1 MPITPLR
8 KMVLMEMLMKKQS
21 EVRGRRPAAGF
32 LAGGWAWGGVL
43 AFLSKMR
50 CRLAILV
57 LVSLLA
63 AACGGDGGSAP
74 EGVSDASSVP
84 ATSAGQ
90 GADAS
95 ETATS
100 GTAATDAATQPD
112 PATPSNAA
120 PDIAETGDDSDSPS
134 ADASGEGSSPGGTSA
149 EGSTSEDA
157 ESPSTTSSS
166 STSPGTTSAQEA
178 TSAELEALYAD
189 ELDELIEA
197 TERLRGLEFLR
208 PPKFVL
214 QDLES
219 FRDGFA
225 SQRTEEFLE
234 TLDVWEI
241 VYKLLGLLEPE
252 DSLRQ
257 LYSDPGVAG
266 YFQPETE
273 EVFVPLT
280 TDGMSI
286 GDRSVIVHE
295 LVHALTEQ
303 HFNWGEAQSSHLN
316 SDKIDRYQALLAV
329 IEGDAVMQAARYVS
343 EEITPEEREAIQ
355 ALRAEAE
362 QNSQNADETDETE
375 IPRFLV
381 DFGNFPY
388 SEGLNFLISILDL
401 EGSDNIEPNTE
412 PSEEDF
418 SIINDLYI
426 NPPVSTEQIYYPEK
440 YPSEATLEVDH
451 RITKLTG
458 YELISTR
465 DWGMLGFVAVF
476 DQILGSQGPSR
487 PAVAGWGGDRFSLW
501 SKDDEVALALT
512 YRGDEATDTEEM
524 ATAMKG
530 YIALVTGEAAI
541 MAIDEYPIIGVD
553 ENFVWLSVEG
563 DTLRLIVA
571 SEQEAGEELAAFYSS
586 YVAPVSSV
594 PCQMTDSYSSLIS
607 SLSFFSST
615 SSDSASSTDS
625 VPVSST
631 DPAPDADSDSR
642 APSSSTPSPAS
653 SSSTSDNS
661 AAASSA
667 SASDDLTVFY
677 EDELNEIIAATERIR
692 GLKFLCEPKVVFLS
706 RASLLERYMG
716 YIGEPSEGFFRGIDA
731 SVALQVLLGLVKP
744 DVSPRQLQ
752 ADRVRTFVGA
762 FYDPETREVVVP
774 ISESGIG
781 TNTRLTLVHELV
793 HALTDQHFNFRDTR
807 NYLFNNNGDQFL
819 AFSAVIEGDANE
831 TTDRFSHEE
840 QALLNRASQPLP
852 QSSNLETS
860 TAVASTPRSAIPQFI
875 SDVSSFPYAYGST
888 FWHSLVGG
896 DEAGLEATGL
906 DEVSLDETD
915 IGALSYK
922 DWRAVNNAYTNPPAS
937 TEQVYFPER
946 YLSDAPLEVD
956 HPVAELSGYGLRDTD
971 TWGAISFTAMFDQVL
986 GREGPSRPA
995 VEGWGGDRYSYWFN
1009 GSDVAMALTYRGDEA
1024 SDAQELAET
1033 LSEYISTAM
1042 NAGYVEVSDGLAVS
1056 GDAATSDDTTA
1067 LGDQTASD
1075 FTATWSGE
1083 DFAWLQVAGD
1093 TLRFVAASDP
1103 AAGAEL
1109 VAFYEAV

>member
-1 MPITPLR
+1 M
-8 KMVLMEMLMKKQS
+8 
-21 EVRGRRPAAGF
+21 
-32 LAGGWAWGGVL
+32 
-43 AFLSKMR
+43 
-50 CRLAILV
+50 
-57 LVSLLA
+57 
-63 AACGGDGGSAP
+63 
-74 EGVSDASSVP
+74 
-84 ATSAGQ
+84 
-90 GADAS
+90 
-95 ETATS
+95 
-100 GTAATDAATQPD
+100 
-112 PATPSNAA
+112 
-120 PDIAETGDDSDSPS
+120 
-134 ADASGEGSSPGGTSA
+134 
-149 EGSTSEDA
+149 
-157 ESPSTTSSS
+157 
-166 STSPGTTSAQEA
+166 
-178 TSAELEALYAD
+178 
-189 ELDELIEA
+189 
-197 TERLRGLEFLR
+197 
-208 PPKFVL
+208 
-214 QDLES
+214 
-219 FRDGFA
+219 
-225 SQRTEEFLE
+225 E

-257 LYSDPGVAG
+257 MYSDPGVAG
-266 YFQPETE
+266 YFQPETG

-303 HFNWGEAQSSHLN
+303 HFNWGEAQISHLN

-329 IEGDAVMQAARYVS
+329 IEGDAVMQATRYVL
-343 EEITPEEREAIQ
+343 EQITPEEIEATQ

-362 QNSQNADETDETE
+362 QNSQNTDETGE
-375 IPRFLV
+375 TEMPRFLV

-388 SEGLNFLISILDL
+388 SEGLNFLTSILDL
-401 EGSDNIEPNTE
+401 EGSDNIEP
-412 PSEEDF
+412 SEEDF
-418 SIINDLYI
+418 SIINELYI
-426 NPPVSTEQIYYPEK
+426 NPPASTEQIYHFEK

-476 DQILGSQGPSR
+476 DQILGSEGPSR
-487 PAVAGWGGDRFSLW
+487 PAVAGWGGDQFSLW
-501 SKDDEVALALT
+501 HKGEEVALALT

-571 SEQEAGEELAAFYSS
+571 SEREAGEELAAFYSS

-607 SLSFFSST
+607 SLSTIST
-615 SSDSASSTDS
+615 ASPTSASNAES
-625 VPVSST
+625 
-631 DPAPDADSDSR
+631 ASR
-642 APSSSTPSPAS
+642 AS
-653 SSSTSDNS
+653 SSSTSS
-661 AAASSA
+661 PASSA
-667 SASDDLTVFY
+667 SASDDSAAASSAAASDDLTEFY
-677 EDELNEIIAATERIR
+677 EDELNEIVAATERIR

-716 YIGEPSEGFFRGIDA
+716 EPSEGSFRGIDA
-731 SVALQVLLGLVKP
+731 SGALQVLLGLVKP

-752 ADRVRTFVGA
+752 ADRVRAFVGA
-762 FYDPETREVVVP
+762 FYNPETREVVVP
-774 ISESGIG
+774 ISAAGISR
-781 TNTRLTLVHELV
+781 NTRLSLVHELV

-807 NYLFNNNGDQFL
+807 NYLYANNGDQFL

-831 TTDRFSHEE
+831 TTDRFSREE

-852 QSSNLETS
+852 QSSNLRTS
-860 TAVASTPRSAIPQFI
+860 TAVASTPRSAIPQFLR
-875 SDVSSFPYAYGST
+875 DVSGFPYAYGST
-888 FWHSLVGG
+888 FWNSLVGG
-896 DEAGLEATGL
+896 DEAGQEATGL
-906 DEVSLDETD
+906 DEVSLDETG
-915 IGALSYK
+915 INTLSYE
-922 DWRAVNNAYTNPPAS
+922 DWQPVNNSYTNPPAS
-937 TEQVYFPER
+937 TEQIYFPER
-946 YLSDAPLEVD
+946 YPSDVPLEVD
-956 HPVAELSGYGLRDTD
+956 HPVAELSGYGLIDTD

-1024 SDAQELAET
+1024 SDAQELAEA

-1042 NAGYVEVSDGLAVS
+1042 NAGDVEVSDGLAVS
-1056 GDAATSDDTTA
+1056 GDDGTSDDTTA
-1067 LGDQTASD
+1067 SGDTIASD
-1075 FTATWSGE
+1075 YTATWSGE

-1093 TLRFVAASDP
+1093 TLRFVVASDP
-1103 AAGAEL
+1103 EAGAEL
-1109 VAFYEAV
+1109 VAIYGAVQREA

>member
-1 MPITPLR
+1 MQIKSLMSR
-8 KMVLMEMLMKKQS
+8 LGLSLVGIVLIS
-21 EVRGRRPAAGF
+21 A
-32 LAGGWAWGGVL
+32 
-43 AFLSKMR
+43 
-50 CRLAILV
+50 
-57 LVSLLA
+57 LL
-63 AACGGDGGSAP
+63 AACGGDSGSAP
-74 EGVSDASSVP
+74 EGVSDASP
-84 ATSAGQ
+84 ATSAAQ
-90 GADAS
+90 GAGVSD
-95 ETATS
+95 TATS
-100 GTAATDAATQPD
+100 GTAASDAATPD
-112 PATPSNAA
+112 AAAPSTAA
-120 PDIAETGDDSDSPS
+120 PDATETGDDSDSPS

-149 EGSTSEDA
+149 EDSTSEDA
-157 ESPSTTSSS
+157 ESPSTTSP
-166 STSPGTTSAQEA
+166 STDSPSTDSPSTTSGIQE
-178 TSAELEALYAD
+178 TSDELEALYAD

-257 LYSDPGVAG
+257 MYSDPGVAG
-266 YFQPETE
+266 YFQPETG

-303 HFNWGEAQSSHLN
+303 HFNWGEAQISHLN

-329 IEGDAVMQAARYVS
+329 IEGDAVMQATRYVL
-343 EEITPEEREAIQ
+343 EQITPEEIEATQ

-362 QNSQNADETDETE
+362 QNSQNTDETGETE

-388 SEGLNFLISILDL
+388 SEGLNFLTSILDL
-401 EGSDNIEPNTE
+401 EGSDNIEP
-412 PSEEDF
+412 SEEDF
-418 SIINDLYI
+418 SIINELYI
-426 NPPVSTEQIYYPEK
+426 NPPASTEQIYHFEK

-487 PAVAGWGGDRFSLW
+487 PAVAGWGGDQFSLW
-501 SKDDEVALALT
+501 HKGEEVALALT

-571 SEQEAGEELAAFYSS
+571 SEREAGEELAAFYSS

-607 SLSFFSST
+607 SLSAIST
-615 SSDSASSTDS
+615 ASPTSASNAESAS
-625 VPVSST
+625 L
-631 DPAPDADSDSR
+631 
-642 APSSSTPSPAS
+642 PSSSP
-653 SSSTSDNS
+653 
-661 AAASSA
+661 ASSA
-667 SASDDLTVFY
+667 SASDDSAAASSAAASDDLTAFY

-692 GLKFLCEPKVVFLS
+692 GLKFLCEPRVVFLN
-706 RASLLERYMG
+706 RASLLERY
-716 YIGEPSEGFFRGIDA
+716 IGEPSEASYTGIDA
-731 SVALQVLLGLVKP
+731 SGALHMLLGLVKP
-744 DVSPRQLQ
+744 DASPRQIH
-752 ADRVRTFVGA
+752 ADRVRAFVGA
-762 FYDPETREVVVP
+762 FYDTEAREVVVP
-774 ISESGIG
+774 ISESGMG
-781 TNTRLTLVHELV
+781 RDTRWSLVHELV
-793 HALTDQHFNFRDTR
+793 HALTDQHFNLRDTR
-807 NYLFNNNGDQFL
+807 NDLYANDGDQFL

-831 TTDRFSHEE
+831 TTDLFSREE
-840 QALLNRASQPLP
+840 QALLDRASQPLP
-852 QSSNLETS
+852 QSSDLRTS
-860 TAVASTPRSAIPQFI
+860 TAVASTPRSAIPEFLRDI
-875 SDVSSFPYAYGST
+875 SGFPYVYGST
-888 FWHSLVGG
+888 FWSSLIGY
-896 DEAGLEATGL
+896 DEADLEATGL
-906 DEVSLDETD
+906 DETGIST
-915 IGALSYK
+915 LSYK

-956 HPVAELSGYGLRDTD
+956 HPVAELSGYELRDTD

-1024 SDAQELAET
+1024 SDAEELAEA
-1033 LSEYISTAM
+1033 LIEYISTAM
-1042 NAGYVEVSDGLAVS
+1042 NAGEMEVSDGLAVS
-1056 GDAATSDDTTA
+1056 GDDATSGDTTA
-1067 LGDQTASD
+1067 SGDQTASD
-1075 FTATWSGE
+1075 YTATWSGE
-1083 DFAWLQVAGD
+1083 DFAWLSLAGD

-1103 AAGAEL
+1103 TVGAEL